1 MAKKNALS
9 YQSGWVEVICGP
21 MFAGKSEELIRKIN
35 RVRYAEVNFLVF
47 KPLVDSRSKGVESRD
62 GRYVDAIVVSDA
74 YKIYDHVDEKHP
86 DLVAI
91 DEAQFFGNE
100 IIEVVQT
107 LADNGI
113 NVLIAGLER
122 DFKGEPFGPIPA
134 LLTIAERITKL
145 TAICTEC
152 GAEATRSQR
161 LIDGKEAPYN
171 SPQILIGNQE
181 SYTAR
186 CRHHHRVPGRPIHDR
201 TTNFKKKL
209 KTRELYELGK
219 QN

>member
-9 YQSGWVEVICGP
+9 YQPGWVEVICGP

-35 RVRYAEVNFLVF
+35 RVRYAEVKFLIF
-47 KPLVDSRSKGVESRD
+47 KPKIDSRSQGIASRD
-62 GRYVDAIVVSDA
+62 GRFLNAIVIDDP
-74 YKIYDHVDEKHP
+74 YQIYDHVNESHP

-91 DEAQFFGNE
+91 DEAQFFSKE
-100 IIEVVQT
+100 IVEVVQT

-122 DFKGEPFGPIPA
+122 DFKGEPFGPIPL
-134 LLTIAERITKL
+134 LLTIAEKITKL

-152 GAEATRSQR
+152 GAEATRTQR
-161 LIDGKEAPYN
+161 LIDGKEATYD

-186 CRHHHRVPGRPIHDR
+186 CRHHHRVPGRPIHAK
-201 TTNFKKKL
+201 TTTFKKRI
-209 KTRELYELGK
+209 KTREIYHSK
-219 QN
+219 